1 MIGELVRRR
10 YSSADSLPD
19 LIVIDGGLGQ
29 LGAAKASLRGLG
41 MHDVPCI
48 GLAKENEEIYSY
60 GSQEPIMLPRNNAGL
75 RMLQRVRDEAHRF
88 GLAYNVNLRK
98 LR

>member
-10 YSSADSLPD
+10 YSSGDRLPD
-19 LIVIDGGLGQ
+19 LIVIDGGRGQ
-29 LGAAKASLRGLG
+29 LGAATAALRSLGI
-41 MHDVPCI
+41 HDISCV
-48 GLAKENEEIYSY
+48 GLAKENEEIYSL
-60 GSQEPIMLPRNNAGL
+60 GSPRPHLLPRSNAGL
-75 RMLQRVRDEAHRF
+75 RMLQHARDEAHRF